1 MNIFDEGS
9 AFQRFLGKM
18 TDLMILNIVT
28 LLMCL
33 PVITAGAALTGMH
46 YVLLKLVRG
55 QEGYIVR
62 SFFRSFKRNLLQA
75 TVLWGVFLVLWYLVA
90 SNLIL
95 LIRGEPGGSLWLL
108 CALLVTALIL
118 VIVMIYT
125 FAILARF
132 DNTILHTLF
141 NAVTLTLGELPRSLE
156 MLLITLIPLAAGLR
170 VTVLLPLLI
179 LFGLSVPGY
188 ACAMVYEPV
197 FARIERQLPDQTQDR
212 REDDPDS
219 GQID

>member
-1 MNIFDEGS
+1 MNIFEEGS
-9 AFQRFLGKM
+9 ALQRFLGKM

-46 YVLLKLVRG
+46 YVLLKMVRG

-75 TVLWGVFLVLWYLVA
+75 TIIWGMFLVLWYLVA

-95 LIRGEPGGSLWLL
+95 LFRGETGGALWLL
-108 CALLVTALIL
+108 CALSVTAFVLI
-118 VIVMIYT
+118 IVMIYT
-125 FAILARF
+125 FAILSRF
-132 DNTILHTLF
+132 DNTVLHTLL
-141 NAVTLTLGELPRSLE
+141 NAVMLTFGELPRSLE
-156 MLLITLIPLAAGLR
+156 MLLITLIPLAACSF
-170 VTVLLPLLI
+170 VTVLLPLLV

-188 ACAMVYEPV
+188 AGAMVYEPV
-197 FARIERQLPDQTQDR
+197 FAKIERQMTDKVTPHK
-212 REDDPDS
+212 EKDPDD
-219 GQID
+219 GQND

>member
-1 MNIFDEGS
+1 VNIFEEGS
-9 AFQRFLGKM
+9 ALQRFLGKM

-46 YVLLKLVRG
+46 YVLLKMVRG

-75 TVLWGVFLVLWYLVA
+75 TIIWGMFLVLWYLVA

-95 LIRGEPGGSLWLL
+95 LFRGETGGALWLL
-108 CALLVTALIL
+108 CALSVTAFVMI
-118 VIVMIYT
+118 IVMIYT
-125 FAILARF
+125 FAILSRF
-132 DNTILHTLF
+132 DNTVLHTLL
-141 NAVTLTLGELPRSLE
+141 NAVMLTFGELPRSLE
-156 MLLITLIPLAAGLR
+156 MLLITLIPLAACSF
-170 VTVLLPLLI
+170 VTVLLPLLV

-197 FARIERQLPDQTQDR
+197 FAKIERQMTDKVTPHK
-212 REDDPDS
+212 EKDPDD
-219 GQID
+219 GQND